1 MKAQG
6 KTIVIFRTYKKE
18 GDVIALFPEFP
29 ADSSRHHCL
38 SYQSIG
44 QHGAASCC
52 IDPDTRPA
60 TKKEAE
66 TLAKELRQIGYRLEV
81 RKRLSRAMDS
91 RRISSMQSAA
101 S

>member
-1 MKAQG
+1 MKAEP
-6 KTIVIFRTYKKE
+6 KTKVIFRTYKK
-18 GDVIALFPEFP
+18 GLDVIALFPEIP

-44 QHGAASCC
+44 QHGAASCY

-60 TKKEAE
+60 TKQESE
-66 TLAKELRQIGYRLEV
+66 TIASELRRIGYRLEI

-91 RRISSMQSAA
+91 RRHA
-101 S
+101 STTNK